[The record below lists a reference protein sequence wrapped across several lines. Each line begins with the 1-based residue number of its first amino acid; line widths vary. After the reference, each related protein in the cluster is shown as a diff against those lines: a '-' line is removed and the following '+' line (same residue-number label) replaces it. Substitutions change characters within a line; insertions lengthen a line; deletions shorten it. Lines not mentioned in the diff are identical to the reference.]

1 MYVGVFMFLLTVIAS
16 TASTLICLFYLGLD
30 SCVSDDDDDDDSDDY
45 DATACSFFIS
55 L

>member
-30 SCVSDDDDDDDSDDY
+30 SCVSDDDDDDSDDY
-45 DATACSFFIS
+45 DAPACLFFIS